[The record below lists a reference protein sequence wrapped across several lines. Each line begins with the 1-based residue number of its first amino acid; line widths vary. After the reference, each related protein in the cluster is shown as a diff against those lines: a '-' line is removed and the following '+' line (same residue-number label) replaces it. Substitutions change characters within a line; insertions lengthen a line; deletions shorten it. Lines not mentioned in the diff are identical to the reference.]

1 MPKTHSNSQFV
12 ERHREKM
19 EKKKEMDSRK
29 ENKAIRW
36 IWKKDEVML
45 DVKKKE
51 TKISMKIN
59 EKKKKSWGRDEN

>member
-1 MPKTHSNSQFV
+1 MPKTHSNAQFV

-19 EKKKEMDSRK
+19 EKKKEIDSRK

-45 DVKKKE
+45 DVKKK
-51 TKISMKIN
+51 KQRFLWK
-59 EKKKKSWGRDEN
+59 